1 MRKGKWST
9 FDDILA
15 YIDHISVS
23 RQRYSRYLPVY
34 ELFTSKPSRKSPPS
48 KEPEI
53 RALRERD
60 PESKSAAA
68 AAAALSS
75 AKKRSTMNSRA
86 ALDEEE
92 ALRKAIEES
101 KAEPSL
107 STAGSSV
114 RKGKRGREGS
124 DEYV

>member
-1 MRKGKWST
+1 M
-9 FDDILA
+9 
-15 YIDHISVS
+15 S

-34 ELFTSKPSRKSPPS
+34 ELFTSKASRKSPPF
-48 KEPEI
+48 KEPEL

-68 AAAALSS
+68 AAAALNS

-107 STAGSSV
+107 STTGSSV

-124 DEYV
+124 DEYVSRSSQILTRLTSDTVRSKI

>member
-1 MRKGKWST
+1 
-9 FDDILA
+9 
-15 YIDHISVS
+15 
-23 RQRYSRYLPVY
+23 
-34 ELFTSKPSRKSPPS
+34 
-48 KEPEI
+48 
-53 RALRERD
+53 
-60 PESKSAAA
+60 
-68 AAAALSS
+68 
-75 AKKRSTMNSRA
+75 MNSRA

-124 DEYV
+124 DEYVKSSSKIPTGLTFNAVRSKI

>member
-1 MRKGKWST
+1 
-9 FDDILA
+9 
-15 YIDHISVS
+15 
-23 RQRYSRYLPVY
+23 
-34 ELFTSKPSRKSPPS
+34 
-48 KEPEI
+48 
-53 RALRERD
+53 
-60 PESKSAAA
+60 
-68 AAAALSS
+68 
-75 AKKRSTMNSRA
+75 MNSRA